1 MTKAK
6 KAAVAR
12 RAVAAPRAAL
22 LETLARVG
30 REHSDAT
37 VLFHAR
43 LAEHLGLPPTDY
55 KTISLLERLGP
66 LTAGDIGKHTGLA
79 SASVTSLID
88 RLADKGFVERVAD
101 PDDRRRVRVAVRRDR
116 VDGVRRQVPSPAR
129 SLSALWEQ
137 YSDDELHTIADFLER
152 NAARLRDETARV
164 AEPPRRQTAGRAA
177 P

>member
-6 KAAVAR
+6 KAQAAR
-12 RAVAAPRAAL
+12 RGSATRAAL
-22 LETLARVG
+22 LDTLARVG

-43 LAEHLGLPPTDY
+43 LAAHLQLPPTDY

-66 LTAGDIGKHTGLA
+66 LTAGDVGKHTGLA

-116 VDGVRRQVPSPAR
+116 LDGVRRQVPSPAK
-129 SLSALWEQ
+129 SLLALWNR
-137 YSDDELHTIADFLER
+137 YSDDELRTIADFLER
-152 NAARLRDETARV
+152 NASRLRDETARV
-164 AEPPRRQTAGRAA
+164 AEPVRRQAVTRNA